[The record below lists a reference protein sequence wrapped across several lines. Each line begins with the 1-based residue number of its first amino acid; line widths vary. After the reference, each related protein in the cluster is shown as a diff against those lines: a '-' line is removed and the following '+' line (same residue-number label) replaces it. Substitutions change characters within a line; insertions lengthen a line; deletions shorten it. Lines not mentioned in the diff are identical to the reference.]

1 MEEHKHT
8 TIMASSDKQ
17 ATSNN
22 MATEQREKLHK
33 VLEFYQY
40 DQKDYPVAITLQER
54 SEADLVMLEYIMTS
68 NTYKDDVE
76 GFISDMAAYEFHQ
89 HLSLEEWYKDTMEME
104 DEEDEEEC
112 PDCCDKTQWIPRSTK
127 CSEHWVCGDS
137 GYCDKCGL
145 ILSEDDAFMSKE
157 LEAPHCEGCI

>member
-1 MEEHKHT
+1 
-8 TIMASSDKQ
+8 MASSDKQ

-76 GFISDMAAYEFHQ
+76 DFISDLSGYEGSQ
-89 HLSLEEWYKDTMEME
+89 ALEEWYKDAIRWHMET
-104 DEEDEEEC
+104 EDEEE
-112 PDCCDKTQWIPRSTK
+112 
-127 CSEHWVCGDS
+127 
-137 GYCDKCGL
+137 
-145 ILSEDDAFMSKE
+145 
-157 LEAPHCEGCI
+157 

>member
-1 MEEHKHT
+1 
-8 TIMASSDKQ
+8 
-17 ATSNN
+17 

-76 GFISDMAAYEFHQ
+76 GFISDMAHYEGWQ
-89 HLSLEEWYKDTMEME
+89 SLEEWYKDTMEME
-104 DEEDEEEC
+104 DEEEGIMHC
-112 PDCCDKTQWIPRSTK
+112 CMDCDYELT
-127 CSEHWVCGDS
+127 
-137 GYCDKCGL
+137 
-145 ILSEDDAFMSKE
+145 DAQF
-157 LEAPHCEGCI
+157 CEGKGRVMFCADNGIGEGEYRCGVCDPRCSDPDGLFPDED

>member
-1 MEEHKHT
+1 
-8 TIMASSDKQ
+8 
-17 ATSNN
+17 
-22 MATEQREKLHK
+22 MATEQREKLYK

-40 DQKDYPVAITLQER
+40 DQKDYPVCITLQER

-127 CSEHWVCGDS
+127 CRKHWVCGDS
-137 GYCDKCGL
+137 GYCDM
-145 ILSEDDAFMSKE
+145 EDRPPCQRNWRHHIARGVSRSDVVKKIE
-157 LEAPHCEGCI
+157 TI